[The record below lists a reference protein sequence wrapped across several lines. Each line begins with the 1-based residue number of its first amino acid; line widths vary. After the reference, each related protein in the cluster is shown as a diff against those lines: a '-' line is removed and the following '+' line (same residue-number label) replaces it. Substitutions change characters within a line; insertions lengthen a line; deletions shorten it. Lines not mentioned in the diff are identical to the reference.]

1 MLESECLTLNIF
13 ISLLHLNVVD
23 QLRNAAEDKATKIL
37 REKLK
42 FTTSAKSAGGKVRG
56 NVRESCQQRVAE
68 SVIVFMMFSNAGAG
82 NGVLRESVKL

>member
-1 MLESECLTLNIF
+1 MNIF

-42 FTTSAKSAGGKVRG
+42 FTTSAKSAGGKVG
-56 NVRESCQQRVAE
+56 EISRERVVTE
-68 SVIVFMMFSNAGAG
+68 CVMMFSNVGA
-82 NGVLRESVKL
+82 VLGISGIRQVVVQQ

>member
-1 MLESECLTLNIF
+1 MNIF

-42 FTTSAKSAGGKVRG
+42 FTTSAKSAGGKVRRG
-56 NVRESCQQRVAE
+56 KYPCSVWLWERVVRATVRVR
-68 SVIVFMMFSNAGAG
+68 
-82 NGVLRESVKL
+82 VL

>member
-1 MLESECLTLNIF
+1 MSNVEYFYLC
-13 ISLLHLNVVD
+13 LHLNVVD

-56 NVRESCQQRVAE
+56 NVRESCQQRVAK